1 MTGKLWWLLFC
12 CLVDK
17 SCPALLQLHGLY
29 VAHQAPLSKGFSR
42 QKYWSRLPFP
52 APGDP
57 PHPEIEPTS
66 PALPGRFF
74 TAEPPGKPLQ
84 KNKQTVAD
92 LSNRILCQS
101 GSQQKSKSHTSKII
115 EHLIIALF
123 TKWGVS
129 NEGWWNTCK
138 LATERL
144 RYTLILE
151 GSKGESSPQNPVKP
165 MGTKEGQQESRPKQV
180 AQPNSSVG
188 RKETKAFP
196 KGRTSGREENI
207 LKIIQSTTDET
218 SSNSP
223 TTIWIIPDN
232 KRDKESRKI
241 EKTRVPLQCSCL
253 ENPKDRGTWQATVH
267 GVARVGHDLATKLLL
282 LLKTSS
288 Q

>member
-1 MTGKLWWLLFC
+1 M
-12 CLVDK
+12 V
-17 SCPALLQLHGLY
+17 
-29 VAHQAPLSKGFSR
+29 
-42 QKYWSRLPFP
+42 
-52 APGDP
+52 
-57 PHPEIEPTS
+57 
-66 PALPGRFF
+66 
-74 TAEPPGKPLQ
+74 
-84 KNKQTVAD
+84 D

-101 GSQQKSKSHTSKII
+101 GSQQKSKSHTNKII
-115 EHLIIALF
+115 EHLIIARF

-129 NEGWWNTCK
+129 NEGWSNTCK

-144 RYTLILE
+144 HYTLILE
-151 GSKGESSPQNPVKP
+151 GSKGESSPRNPVKP

-180 AQPNSSVG
+180 AQPNSWVG
-188 RKETKAFP
+188 RRETKASP

-232 KRDKESRKI
+232 KRDKESREI
-241 EKTRVPLQCSCL
+241 EKTRVPLQYFCL

-267 GVARVGHDLATKLLL
+267 GVARVKHDLATKLLL
-282 LLKTSS
+282 LLKTSW